1 MYVETVIKIRN
12 IPCLIIIGFQNVADV
27 NLQIKMNKHY
37 FSLIALNN
45 TTLNGPA
52 HLIYVFNHLYLKLL
66 AFK

>member
-12 IPCLIIIGFQNVADV
+12 IPRLFIIGFQNVADV

-45 TTLNGPA
+45 TKLNGPA
-52 HLIYVFNHLYLKLL
+52 HFIYVFNH
-66 AFK
+66 